1 MALGQGPP
9 RLHWSTLGLA
19 AIVVAAVLAQA
30 WPEGAAALEFDRQ
43 RIAAGQWWR
52 PVSGHLVHYG
62 WPHMA
67 ADMGVFAALCWVAQ
81 RRGRGV
87 AWSVAIGGVA
97 VGAAVY
103 WWAPDTNTYR
113 GMSGVDSAVFGYL
126 VVTEV
131 VRDRGLKAAA
141 WLTALALTLGRFVF
155 ETATG
160 RPILP
165 TSLPDGIAVVGIA
178 HMAGLVAGCMAAAV
192 SEAVR
197 NRPLITAPMPCPV
210 AAAETQAGSSS
221 TV

>member
-1 MALGQGPP
+1 
-9 RLHWSTLGLA
+9 
-19 AIVVAAVLAQA
+19 
-30 WPEGAAALEFDRQ
+30 
-43 RIAAGQWWR
+43 
-52 PVSGHLVHYG
+52 
-62 WPHMA
+62 
-67 ADMGVFAALCWVAQ
+67 
-81 RRGRGV
+81 
-87 AWSVAIGGVA
+87 
-97 VGAAVY
+97 
-103 WWAPDTNTYR
+103 
-113 GMSGVDSAVFGYL
+113 MSGVDSAVFGYL
-126 VVTEV
+126 AVAEV

-141 WLTALALTLGRFVF
+141 WLTVLAMALGRFVF

-178 HMAGLVAGCMAAAV
+178 HMAGLAAGCITGAV